1 MATIS
6 EIFNLIKYKATKS
19 GFNGVFSPVDF
30 NLLFP
35 RAEVKLF
42 NRLYNDY
49 YKSQRI
55 SDALS
60 PFMSDATAITGIPTS
75 GATAG
80 QYTFPTD
87 LFHVDSLTHTIS
99 GIQYEIMRVEKDR
112 LANHLSSVIEAPSLE
127 FPIYTQYST
136 FLQFYPITLATATL
150 VYLKK
155 PRTSVYGYTLNGI
168 TALNTLVNGTLYTT
182 GTYTGVTLTGG
193 TGTGAK
199 ATIVVSGGNV
209 TSVTVTTA
217 GNGYVV
223 GDVLSASAVNIGG
236 TGSGFTITVSQVS
249 GSRPVYNSVT
259 SVQTQFSDDEVDE
272 LVYYV
277 LQDLAMNNRDT
288 MLQQFSQVQAKEER

>member
-6 EIFNLIKYKATKS
+6 EIFDLIKYRATKS
-19 GFNGVFSPVDF
+19 GFNGTFSPVDM

-49 YKSQRI
+49 YKTQAI

-60 PFMSDATAITGIPTS
+60 PFMSDATAIVVAGT
-75 GATAG
+75 G

-99 GIQYEIMRVEKDR
+99 SIQYEVMRVEKDR
-112 LANHLSSVIEAPSLE
+112 LANHLSSVIEAPSLT

-223 GDVLSASAVNIGG
+223 GNVLSASSANIGG

-249 GSRPVYNSVT
+249 GSRPVYNPVT
-259 SVQTQFSDDEVDE
+259 SVQTQFGDDEVE
-272 LVYYV
+272 KLIYYV
-277 LQDLAMNNRDT
+277 LQDLGMNNRDT
-288 MLQQFSQVQAKEER
+288 MLEQFSQVQSKSEE

>member
-19 GFNGVFSPVDF
+19 GFNGVFSPEDF

-35 RAEVKLF
+35 RSEVKLF

-49 YKSQRI
+49 YKTQRV

-99 GIQYEIMRVEKDR
+99 GVQYEVTRVEKDR
-112 LANHLSSVIEAPSLE
+112 LANNLSSVIEAPSLE

-155 PRTSVYGYTLNGI
+155 PRTSVFGYTLNGI

-199 ATIVVSGGNV
+199 ATVVVSGGNV
-209 TSVTVTTA
+209 TSVTITTA

-223 GDVLSASAVNIGG
+223 GDILSASSANIGG

-249 GSRPVYNSVT
+249 GNRPVYNPVT

-272 LVYYV
+272 LIYYV
-277 LQDLAMNNRDT
+277 LQDLAMNNRDQ
-288 MLQQFSQVQAKEER
+288 MLQQYAQIQAKEEQ

>member
-1 MATIS
+1 
-6 EIFNLIKYKATKS
+6 
-19 GFNGVFSPVDF
+19 
-30 NLLFP
+30 
-35 RAEVKLF
+35 
-42 NRLYNDY
+42 
-49 YKSQRI
+49 
-55 SDALS
+55 
-60 PFMSDATAITGIPTS
+60 MSDATAIVVAGT
-75 GATAG
+75 G

-87 LFHVDSLTHTIS
+87 MFHIDSLTHTIN
-99 GIQYEIMRVEKDR
+99 GIQYEVMRVEKDR
-112 LANHLSSVIEAPSLE
+112 LANHLSSVIEAPSLS

-168 TALNTLVNGTLYTT
+168 TTLNTLVAGTLYTNA
-182 GTYTGVTLTGG
+182 TYTSVPLTGG
-193 TGTGAK
+193 TGTGAL
-199 ATIVVSGGNV
+199 ATIVVSGAGV
-209 TSVTVTTA
+209 FSVTVTTA

-223 GDVLSASAVNIGG
+223 GDVLSASSANIGG

-288 MLQQFSQVQAKEER
+288 MLQQFAQVQAKEER

>member
-19 GFNGVFSPVDF
+19 GFNGVFSPEDF

-35 RAEVKLF
+35 RSEVKLF
-42 NRLYNDY
+42 NRLYNEY
-49 YKSQRI
+49 YKTQRV

-87 LFHVDSLTHTIS
+87 LFHVDSLTHTLN
-99 GIQYEIMRVEKDR
+99 GYNYEITRVEKDR
-112 LANHLSSVIEAPSLE
+112 LANHLSSDIESPSLQ

-168 TALNTLVNGTLYTT
+168 TAYNTLVAGSSYTN
-182 GTYTGVTLTGG
+182 GTYTNVALTGG
-193 TGTGAK
+193 SGVS
-199 ATIVVSGGNV
+199 ATANITVVGNVVTAVTIVSGGMN
-209 TSVTVTTA
+209 
-217 GNGYVV
+217 YVV
-223 GDVLSASAVNIGG
+223 GNVLSASSASIGG
-236 TGSGFTITVSQVS
+236 TGSGFSITVTQIS
-249 GSRPVYNSVT
+249 GNRPIYNPNT

-272 LVYYV
+272 LIYYV

-288 MLQQFSQVQAKEER
+288 MLQQFSQVQAKLEQ

>member
-6 EIFNLIKYKATKS
+6 EIYNLIKYRATKS
-19 GFNGVFSPVDF
+19 GFDGTFSPVDM

-35 RAEVKLF
+35 RAEIKLF

-49 YKSQRI
+49 YKSQRV

-60 PFMSDATAITGIPTS
+60 PFMSDATAITVLSTGK
-75 GATAG
+75 
-80 QYTFPTD
+80 YTFPTD
-87 LFHVDSLTHTIS
+87 LFHVDSLTHTIA

-112 LANHLSSVIEAPSLE
+112 LANHLSSVIEAPSLS
-127 FPIYTQYST
+127 FPIYTQFST

-168 TALNTLVNGTLYTT
+168 TTLNTLVAGTLYTN
-182 GTYTGVTLTGG
+182 GTYTSVPLTGG
-193 TGTGAK
+193 TGTGAI
-199 ATIVVSGGNV
+199 ATVVVSGAGV
-209 TSVTVTTA
+209 FSVTVTTA

-223 GDVLSASAVNIGG
+223 GNVLSASSANIGG

-277 LQDLAMNNRDT
+277 LQDLGMNNRDS
-288 MLQQFSQVQAKEER
+288 MLQQFAQVQAKAEQ